1 VTINPAIIMAA
12 PNGARKTSKDHPALP
27 VSIGETVTEAVQCY
41 TAGASIL
48 HAHVRGLEDEHVLDA
63 GLYQELITEMQNQL
77 PSMLVQITTEAVGL
91 YTPQQQRDCVKAVV
105 PEMTSV
111 ALREMTSDF
120 KDLAFAK
127 SFYHWADE
135 AEVHVQHIVYNA
147 DELSKFLL
155 LREDGVIP
163 ESQHCILFVLGR
175 YAADFQSSPADLEP
189 FLKNNLSSL
198 DWFVC
203 AFGAQEQASVH
214 AAINHGGHGR
224 IGFENNLLLP
234 DGNIASS
241 SAELVTELAKAVTAD
256 GRAIATAE
264 QSRQLL
270 GVRSA

>member
-1 VTINPAIIMAA
+1 MAA

-27 VSIGETVTEAVQCY
+27 VSIEDTVTEAVQCH

-48 HAHVRGLEDEHVLDA
+48 HAHVRGSEDEHVLDA
-63 GLYQELITEMQNQL
+63 GLYQELITEMQNRA
-77 PSMLVQITTEAVGL
+77 PSMLVQITTEAVGR
-91 YTPQQQRDCVKAVV
+91 YTAQQQRACVEAVV

-111 ALREMTSDF
+111 ALREMTSDY

-127 SFYHWADE
+127 SFYHWASE
-135 AEVHVQHIVYNA
+135 AEVHVQHIVYDA
-147 DELSKFLL
+147 EELGKFLS
-155 LREDGVIP
+155 LREEGVVP

-175 YAADFQSSPADLEP
+175 YAVDFQSSPADLEP
-189 FLKNNLSSL
+189 FLKNDLSHL

-203 AFGAQEQASVH
+203 AFGAQEQASVRT
-214 AAINHGGHGR
+214 AIKHGGHGR

-270 GVRSA
+270 GVRNA